1 MTSPVPE
8 KTKSAYNP
16 TAPAV
21 EQAAQLLFCLGKN
34 KGPDMGL
41 TAICKEIGIHKS
53 KGYSILNALA
63 KYDLVTRDNASKTYS
78 LGPALM
84 PLAQKAKEKF
94 DITAIA
100 RDHLQQLAE
109 ATKTSVLLGIIC
121 NDQVFITGKYDGNDK
136 VSVTVNLYQSLPITH
151 GSHGKAVF
159 GYLPQEEQERLLSSD
174 QVFFHGN
181 PEDFDADQLKSEL
194 IFCREKGYATD
205 QGKMSPGINAV
216 SSPIFDHNGEAAAC
230 VIILG
235 TFQKDRFEILGKM
248 IAETGRVISRQL
260 GARI

>member
-1 MTSPVPE
+1 MKSPVQE
-8 KTKSAYNP
+8 KEKPASSP

-21 EQAAQLLFCLGKN
+21 EQAAQLLFCLQKN
-34 KGPDMGL
+34 KGNDMGL
-41 TAICKEIGIHKS
+41 TAICKGIGIHKS

-100 RDHLQQLAE
+100 RDHLQELSE

-159 GYLPQEEQERLLSSD
+159 GYLTPEEQERLLFSG
-174 QVFFHGN
+174 QIFFHGN

-194 IFCREKGYATD
+194 IFCREKGYAMD

-230 VIILG
+230 IIILG
-235 TFQKDRFEILGKM
+235 TFQEDRFEVFGKM
-248 IAETGRVISRQL
+248 IAETGRMISRQL

>member
-1 MTSPVPE
+1 MNTFVME
-8 KTKSAYNP
+8 KEKSAYSP

-21 EQAAQLLFCLGKN
+21 EQAAQLLFCLQKN
-34 KGPDMGL
+34 KGNDMGL
-41 TAICKEIGIHKS
+41 TTICKEIGIHKS

-63 KYDLVTRDNASKTYS
+63 KYDLITKDTASKTYS

-84 PLAQKAKEKF
+84 PLAQKAKQKF

-109 ATKTSVLLGIIC
+109 ATRTSVLLGIIC

-136 VSVTVNLYQSLPITH
+136 VSVTVNLYQSLHITH

-159 GYLPQEEQERLLSSD
+159 GYLTQDEQERLLCSG
-174 QVFFHGN
+174 QVFFHGD
-181 PEDFDADQLKSEL
+181 PEDFDPERLKREL
-194 IFCREKGYATD
+194 NFCRDKGYAVD
-205 QGKMSPGINAV
+205 QGKMSPGINAI
-216 SSPIFDHNGEAAAC
+216 STPIFDHNNEVAAC

-235 TFQKDRFEILGKM
+235 TFQEDQFEGLGKM